1 MNRLQGKTVTNEAP
15 TMTKTK
21 LTPDQLC
28 RRTDPETFSFET
40 TADLPVP
47 ANHLGQERAVEA
59 IEFGIAM
66 KRPGYSMYVLGRPGA
81 GKHRF
86 AREYLETQATS
97 DPVPDDWC
105 YVYNFDD
112 PHQPR
117 ALNLPAG
124 TGRAFE
130 ADMRQLVDELKVALP
145 AAFESDD
152 YRARNEAIE
161 TEMQER
167 RENAVAELQEE
178 AEAGQMALIRT
189 PMGLAVAPIKDGDV
203 ISADDFNALPE
214 AEQERRK
221 QGLEDMQAKLQ
232 ATMRS
237 MPLIAKEQGQRQR
250 DLNRETARFTVEQLI
265 TDVTEQ
271 YADFPDVLAYLDDAQ
286 EHMVEHADRF
296 LGGEKQEGVPA
307 LGAKSAGSEFDH
319 DPFHV
324 YRVNVI
330 VEHGDEDGAPVVYES
345 LPNHGNLIGRIESL
359 ADFGT
364 LVTDFTLI
372 KPGALHRANGGYL
385 ILDAVKVL
393 SQTFAWE
400 ELKRTIK
407 SREIRI
413 ESLAQ
418 ALSLTSTATLKPEAI
433 PLEVKVI
440 LIGERMLYYLLS
452 AYDPEFSELFKVA
465 VDFEDDM
472 DRTADASEEYARFL
486 GELARSEGL
495 RPLDPSAVARV
506 EDRSARLA
514 DDAEKLTC
522 INEVVADLLAEAD
535 YWAADADS
543 AVVTGEHV
551 QKAIAHQIRRADRM
565 RDQSQEAIL
574 RGTLL
579 VDTEGSEVGQVN
591 GLSVLQLGGFS
602 FGKPSRITAR
612 VRLGKGDVVDIE
624 REVDL
629 GGPLHSKGV
638 LILAGFL
645 GGRYAADQ
653 PLSLRATLVFEQS
666 YGGVDGDSASSAE
679 LYALLSALS
688 GVPIR
693 QSLPVTGSVNQL
705 GQVQAIGGVN
715 EKIEGFFDICRERG
729 LSGEQGVVIPASN
742 IKHLMLRDDV
752 VEAVTAGTFHIHA
765 VETIDEGIEALT
777 GVEAGAAD
785 ETGTFSKGSVNRRVQ
800 DRLRELAAAVRA
812 FTGRGQTGVTDDD
825 APEPGKAEA

>member
-1 MNRLQGKTVTNEAP
+1 MVATETRVTP
-15 TMTKTK
+15 RSRPVSWDR
-21 LTPDQLC
+21 TPYPQQ
-28 RRTDPETFSFET
+28 
-40 TADLPVP
+40 A
-47 ANHLGQERAVEA
+47 AN
-59 IEFGIAM
+59 
-66 KRPGYSMYVLGRPGA
+66 KPSA

-86 AREYLETQATS
+86 AREYLENQAKS

-112 PHQPR
+112 PHEPS
-117 ALNLPAG
+117 ALQLPAG

-167 RENAVAELQEE
+167 RERAVAELQEE
-178 AEAGQMALIRT
+178 AEAGDMALIRT
-189 PMGLAVAPIKDGDV
+189 PMGLAVAPIKDGEV
-203 ISADDFNALPE
+203 ISADDFKALPE
-214 AEQERRK
+214 EDQERRK
-221 QGLEDMQAKLQ
+221 QNLEDMQTKLQ

-237 MPLIAKEQGQRQR
+237 MPLIAKEQGQRLR
-250 DLNRETARFTVEQLI
+250 DLNRETTRFTIEQLI
-265 TDVTEQ
+265 TDVTER
-271 YADFPDVLAYLDDAQ
+271 YAEFVNVLAYLDDAQ

-296 LGGEKQEGVPA
+296 LGGEKQEGVQV
-307 LGAKSAGSEFDH
+307 LGAKSSGTEFDH

-433 PLEVKVI
+433 PLDVKVI
-440 LIGERMLYYLLS
+440 LIGERLLYYLLS

-472 DRTADASEEYARFL
+472 DRTSDASEEYARFL

-495 RPLDPSAVARV
+495 RPI
-506 EDRSARLA
+506 DRSARLA

-535 YWAADADS
+535 YWAADS
-543 AVVTGEHV
+543 ASDVVTGEHV
-551 QKAIAHQIRRADRM
+551 QKAIANQIRRADRM

-579 VDTEGSEVGQVN
+579 IDTEGSEIGQVN

-612 VRLGKGDVVDIE
+612 CRLGKVDVVDIE

-629 GGPLHSKGV
+629 GGPLHAKGV

-645 GGRYAADQ
+645 GGRYAADR

-688 GVPIR
+688 GIPIR
-693 QSLPVTGSVNQL
+693 QSLAVTGSVNQL

-715 EKIEGFFDICRERG
+715 EKIEGFFDICKERG
-729 LSGEQGVVIPASN
+729 LSGDQGVVIPASN

-752 VEAVTAGTFHIHA
+752 VEGVAAGKFHIHA
-765 VETIDEGIEALT
+765 VEIVDEGIEILT
-777 GVEAGAAD
+777 GVKAGAAN
-785 ETGTFSKGSVNRRVQ
+785 ESGAFPEGSVNRRVQ
-800 DRLRELAAAVRA
+800 DRLRELANAVRK
-812 FTGRGQTGVTDDD
+812 FTSPGQAGGSDDE
-825 APEPGKAEA
+825 APETGNAEA

>member
-1 MNRLQGKTVTNEAP
+1 
-15 TMTKTK
+15 MTKTK

-40 TADLPVP
+40 TADLPAP

-66 KRPGYSMYVLGRPGA
+66 KRPGYCMYVLGRPGA

-86 AREYLETQATS
+86 AREYLETQAKS

-112 PHQPR
+112 PHQPT

-130 ADMRQLVDELKVALP
+130 ADIRQLVDELKVALP

-178 AEAGQMALIRT
+178 AEAGDMALIRT

-265 TDVTEQ
+265 TDVTER
-271 YADFPDVLAYLDDAQ
+271 YGDFPDLLAYLDDAQ

-296 LGGEKQEGVPA
+296 LGGEKQEGPQV

-324 YRVNVI
+324 CRVNVI

-400 ELKRTIK
+400 ELKQTIK

-495 RPLDPSAVARV
+495 RPLDRSAVARV

-551 QKAIAHQIRRADRM
+551 QKAISHQIRRADRM
-565 RDQSQEAIL
+565 RDQSHDAIL
-574 RGTLL
+574 RRTLL
-579 VDTEGSEVGQVN
+579 VDTEGSEIGQVN

-612 VRLGKGDVVDIE
+612 VRLGKGNVVDIE

-645 GGRYAADQ
+645 GGRYAADR

-693 QSLPVTGSVNQL
+693 QSLAVTGSVDQL

-729 LSGEQGVVIPASN
+729 LTGEQGVVIPTSN

-752 VEAVTAGTFHIHA
+752 VEAVAAGTFHIHA
-765 VETIDEGIEALT
+765 VETIDEGIEVLT

-785 ETGTFSKGSVNRRVQ
+785 ETGAFSKGSVNRRVQ
-800 DRLRELAAAVRA
+800 DRLHELADAVRK
-812 FTGRGQTGVTDDD
+812 FTVPAR
-825 APEPGKAEA
+825 APEANESG

>member
-1 MNRLQGKTVTNEAP
+1 
-15 TMTKTK
+15 MTKTK

-40 TADLPVP
+40 TADLPAP

-66 KRPGYSMYVLGRPGA
+66 KRPGYCMYVLGRPGA

-112 PHQPR
+112 PHQPK

-178 AEAGQMALIRT
+178 AEAGDMALIRT

-265 TDVTEQ
+265 TDVTER
-271 YADFPDVLAYLDDAQ
+271 YADFPDVLSYLDDAQ

-296 LGGEKQEGVPA
+296 LGGEKQEGVPV
-307 LGAKSAGSEFDH
+307 LGAKSTASEFDH

-472 DRTADASEEYARFL
+472 ERTADASEEYAHFL

-551 QKAIAHQIRRADRM
+551 QKAITHQIRRADRM

-645 GGRYAADQ
+645 GGRYAADR

-693 QSLPVTGSVNQL
+693 QSLAVTGSVNQL

-729 LSGEQGVVIPASN
+729 LTGEQGVVIPASN

-752 VEAVTAGTFHIHA
+752 VEAVAAGTFHIHA
-765 VETIDEGIEALT
+765 VETIDEGIEVLT
-777 GVEAGAAD
+777 GVEDGAAD
-785 ETGTFSKGSVNRRVQ
+785 DSGTFSKGSVNRRVQ
-800 DRLRELAAAVRA
+800 DRLRELADAVRK
-812 FTGRGQTGVTDDD
+812 FTGPVRSSGAEGPDDGD
-825 APEPGKAEA
+825 ADRAG